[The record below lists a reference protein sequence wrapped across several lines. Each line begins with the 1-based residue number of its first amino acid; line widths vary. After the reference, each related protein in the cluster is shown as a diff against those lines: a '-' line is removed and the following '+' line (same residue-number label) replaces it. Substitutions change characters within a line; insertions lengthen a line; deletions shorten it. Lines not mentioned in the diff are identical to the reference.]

1 MNVIQFNIKENLVN
15 IIFLVYL
22 EVATNLVIT
31 EPLLLATNEKV
42 SSSGSA
48 RDDCC
53 GKSDID

>member
-42 SSSGSA
+42 SSCGSA
-48 RDDCC
+48 RDDCSS
-53 GKSDID
+53 KSDVD